1 MFYATIVYI
10 MPQLYNSLHGN
21 GSMRFILSFFLIF
34 IFACTAAHSSKTNR
48 KHHRVAIDQ
57 LDSFLDL
64 IDNAIDVMNNTTVE
78 IEKSQEKLYELY
90 DFCGEVPFDESCDY

>member
-1 MFYATIVYI
+1 MSLTIRMSATPNTPKPNIDKI
-10 MPQLYNSLHGN
+10 IKSNKQL
-21 GSMRFILSFFLIF
+21 R
-34 IFACTAAHSSKTNR
+34 AASQSSKTNR
-48 KHHRVAIDQ
+48 KHRRVANDQ

-90 DFCGEVPFDESCDY
+90 DFCGEVPFDDSCDY

>member
-1 MFYATIVYI
+1 MSLTIRMSATPTDKPNIDKI
-10 MPQLYNSLHGN
+10 IKSNKRLKAAFHSKKPQ
-21 GSMRFILSFFLIF
+21 
-34 IFACTAAHSSKTNR
+34 R

-64 IDNAIDVMNNTTVE
+64 IDDAIDVMNNTTVE

-90 DFCGEVPFDESCDY
+90 DFCGEVPMDESCDY